1 MQYLTDIFWKRWSKE
16 YLPLLQSRQKWT
28 TIRRNLA
35 VGDIVLV
42 SAENSP
48 RNSWPL
54 GRVVE
59 VFADK
64 KGLVRRT
71 RVKVK
76 GAVLERPI
84 DKLCLLIEA

>member
-1 MQYLTDIFWKRWSKE
+1 M
-16 YLPLLQSRQKWT
+16 
-28 TIRRNLA
+28 TIRKNLA

-42 SAENSP
+42 SAENSR

-54 GRVVE
+54 VRVVE
-59 VFADK
+59 VFTEK
-64 KGLVRRT
+64 KDLVRRT

>member
-1 MQYLTDIFWKRWSKE
+1 MDDDSQEPGR
-16 YLPLLQSRQKWT
+16 
-28 TIRRNLA
+28 
-35 VGDIVLV
+35 GDIVLV
-42 SAENSP
+42 SAGNSL

>member
-1 MQYLTDIFWKRWSKE
+1 M
-16 YLPLLQSRQKWT
+16 
-28 TIRRNLA
+28 TIRKNLA

-42 SAENSP
+42 SAENSR

-54 GRVVE
+54 VRVVE
-59 VFADK
+59 VFTEK

>member
-1 MQYLTDIFWKRWSKE
+1 MDDDSQEPGRW
-16 YLPLLQSRQKWT
+16 
-28 TIRRNLA
+28 
-35 VGDIVLV
+35 GFVLV

-48 RNSWPL
+48 RTSWPL
-54 GRVVE
+54 SRVVE

-76 GAVLERPI
+76 GAA
-84 DKLCLLIEA
+84 C

>member
-1 MQYLTDIFWKRWSKE
+1 MDF
-16 YLPLLQSRQKWT
+16 
-28 TIRRNLA
+28 A
-35 VGDIVLV
+35 VTG
-42 SAENSP
+42 

>member
-1 MQYLTDIFWKRWSKE
+1 MAL
-16 YLPLLQSRQKWT
+16 
-28 TIRRNLA
+28 RRNLA
-35 VGDIVLV
+35 IGDVVLV
-42 SAENSP
+42 STENSP

-64 KGLVRRT
+64 RGLICRA

-84 DKLCLLIEA
+84 DKLCLLIEARTHLLK

>member
-1 MQYLTDIFWKRWSKE
+1 MDDDSQEPGR
-16 YLPLLQSRQKWT
+16 
-28 TIRRNLA
+28 
-35 VGDIVLV
+35 GDIVLV

-64 KGLVRRT
+64 KGSVRRS

-84 DKLCLLIEA
+84 DQTNFAS

>member
-1 MQYLTDIFWKRWSKE
+1 MTNLVVE
-16 YLPLLQSRQKWT
+16 YYHQISGHSP
-28 TIRRNLA
+28 I
-35 VGDIVLV
+35 GDIVLV